1 MCITVV
7 FLVKLHIYVRIYSKI
22 LCYHANWFY
31 LYILEFH
38 IIFFPVIYVPFFF
51 FFTMAMYYTQWGK
64 KSVVLKNVY
73 STVEISKLL
82 QPTV

>member
-38 IIFFPVIYVPFFF
+38 VIFFPVIYFPFFF
-51 FFTMAMYYTQWGK
+51 FFYNGH
-64 KSVVLKNVY
+64 VLH
-73 STVEISKLL
+73 TVGEEECSS
-82 QPTV
+82 